1 MCPQAP
7 LLQEQRQE
15 YERLSFE
22 ATQLASQLAQALTD
36 RDTSERRSES
46 FRLDVERLST
56 DNVILNQ
63 QLSDLGRQIRTLSR
77 TLAKSENSS
86 IEGELNDPSF
96 DEEEAAIL
104 RRAEESGDTDSV
116 VSAHLVTFRSINE
129 LQVQNQKLLKIT
141 RQMGQQLEKGEEDAA
156 ARRRGEEN
164 KAVEEA
170 HELILR
176 LKEEVESQ
184 RTRTEAYEKER
195 DMFRRMLAQRGGA
208 ALGQN
213 GTSEGGAAISGSD
226 IEASRLLTEV
236 QANFD
241 AYKNEISVDTQRL
254 REDLAQAQKDASAA
268 RTELAKSKAQSEFM
282 AGASRA
288 AQAALSR
295 VPIVV
300 STQVLTLSRAQNA
313 SDFSTRHSS
322 SGRARSKKA
331 RNALSSC
338 SRLLRSK
345 TRRSTRYA
353 KSSPLGLQDVVI
365 G

>member
-1 MCPQAP
+1 MFLLLQAP
-7 LLQEQRQE
+7 LLQEQRLE
-15 YERLSFE
+15 YERLSVE

-36 RDTSERRSES
+36 RDTSERRTES
-46 FRLDVERLST
+46 FRLDVDRLST
-56 DNVILNQ
+56 DNVILTQ

-77 TLAKSENSS
+77 VLAASDNTS
-86 IEGELNDPSF
+86 IEGEANDPSF

-116 VSAHLVTFRSINE
+116 VSAHLVTFRTINE

-176 LKEEVESQ
+176 LKEEVESS

-208 ALGQN
+208 TTN
-213 GTSEGGAAISGSD
+213 GGAIEGGNAIAGSD
-226 IEASRLLTEV
+226 IEASRLLADV

-241 AYKNEISVDTQRL
+241 AYKNEISIDTQRL
-254 REDLAQAQKDASAA
+254 REDLTQAQKDASAA
-268 RTELAKSKAQSEFM
+268 RTELAKSRAQAEFM
-282 AGASRA
+282 
-288 AQAALSR
+288 
-295 VPIVV
+295 
-300 STQVLTLSRAQNA
+300 
-313 SDFSTRHSS
+313 
-322 SGRARSKKA
+322 SG
-331 RNALSSC
+331 
-338 SRLLRSK
+338 K
-345 TRRSTRYA
+345 TVTSFHLFVCPRR
-353 KSSPLGLQDVVI
+353 D
-365 G
+365 

>member
-1 MCPQAP
+1 MYEKAP

-15 YERLSFE
+15 YERLSVE

-56 DNVILNQ
+56 DNVILTQ

-77 TLAKSENSS
+77 ALAKSENSS
-86 IEGELNDPSF
+86 IEGDVNDPAF
-96 DEEEAAIL
+96 DEEEAEIL

-129 LQVQNQKLLKIT
+129 LQIQNQKLLKIT

-195 DMFRRMLAQRGGA
+195 DMFRRMLAQRGGS
-208 ALGQN
+208 GN
-213 GTSEGGAAISGSD
+213 GTTGAGEGGSTIAGSD
-226 IEASRLLTEV
+226 IEASRLLSEV

-241 AYKNEISVDTQRL
+241 AYKNEISIDTQRL
-254 REDLAQAQKDASAA
+254 REDLTQAQKDASAA

-282 AGASRA
+282 SGTPS
-288 AQAALSR
+288 
-295 VPIVV
+295 IVFSYV
-300 STQVLTLSRAQNA
+300 KTGR
-313 SDFSTRHSS
+313 SD
-322 SGRARSKKA
+322 
-331 RNALSSC
+331 
-338 SRLLRSK
+338 
-345 TRRSTRYA
+345 
-353 KSSPLGLQDVVI
+353 
-365 G
+365 

>member
-1 MCPQAP
+1 M
-7 LLQEQRQE
+7 
-15 YERLSFE
+15 
-22 ATQLASQLAQALTD
+22 
-36 RDTSERRSES
+36 
-46 FRLDVERLST
+46 
-56 DNVILNQ
+56 
-63 QLSDLGRQIRTLSR
+63 GRQIRTLSR
-77 TLAKSENSS
+77 ALAKSENAS
-86 IEGELNDPSF
+86 IEGDANDAAF

-208 ALGQN
+208 SSGQH
-213 GTSEGGAAISGSD
+213 GAGEGGSTITGSD

-241 AYKNEISVDTQRL
+241 AYKNEISIDTQRL

-282 AGASRA
+282 SGTSSASLF
-288 AQAALSR
+288 LSE
-295 VPIVV
+295 V
-300 STQVLTLSRAQNA
+300 
-313 SDFSTRHSS
+313 
-322 SGRARSKKA
+322 
-331 RNALSSC
+331 
-338 SRLLRSK
+338 
-345 TRRSTRYA
+345 
-353 KSSPLGLQDVVI
+353 
-365 G
+365 